1 MFWFRTMKTLIVL
14 YQRCMAKISYI
25 RLIRFFFVRLWWPNI
40 PKIHKEMEPTIT
52 LILYIGLYFLL
63 DCDYLLQYEE
73 GINVFYYLFY
83 VESHIGE
90 CNCHSGISVDILG
103 HFNKIAAQYNKFK
116 AGWLVKMITCKNIF
130 LLLLHKCLKRCIYA
144 ISVLLLL
151 CDFNFHGGRQK
162 PKCFSEKRTEFAI
175 FISKIALQKF
185 RFYSVF
191 HQNW

>member
-1 MFWFRTMKTLIVL
+1 MHGKNIIYSVNSIFFRASVVTK
-14 YQRCMAKISYI
+14 YSKDPQRNGTNNNTDIIYWTVFSAG
-25 RLIRFFFVRLWWPNI
+25 LWLSTSVWRRN
-40 PKIHKEMEPTIT
+40 KR
-52 LILYIGLYFLL
+52 FLL
-63 DCDYLLQYEE
+63 SFLC
-73 GINVFYYLFY
+73 GK
-83 VESHIGE
+83 SHAIGE

-130 LLLLHKCLKRCIYA
+130 LLLLHKYLKRCIYA